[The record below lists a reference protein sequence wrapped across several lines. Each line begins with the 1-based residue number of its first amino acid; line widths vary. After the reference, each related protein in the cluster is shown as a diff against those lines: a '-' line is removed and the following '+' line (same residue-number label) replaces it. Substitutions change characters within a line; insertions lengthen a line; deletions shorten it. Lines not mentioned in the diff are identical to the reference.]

1 MINWLSL
8 VILTLETESLK
19 ELRVY
24 VRAKLES
31 VKEIVP
37 SRLANAMILGETDI
51 LVTADECTAS
61 SETGVERL
69 LSS

>member
-8 VILTLETESLK
+8 VILTFETESLK
-19 ELRVY
+19 GPRVY

-37 SRLANAMILGETDI
+37 SRLANDMILGETEI
-51 LVTADECTAS
+51 LVTAAECTAS
-61 SETGVERL
+61 S
-69 LSS
+69 